1 MRNSRSVPMSHCRK
15 IHAPIT
21 LISCPQSSSPSPSA
35 PSSRSSAPR
44 SGKLARSCPAHSCCT
59 SIRHMLWRRS
69 SSTWRLWRIRGVG
82 GLGPVGRK
90 ILLSILSSG
99 FQCVCVEEEHT
110 PGSLMPQSP
119 HLGAVPR
126 FLMWRYRSL
135 PPGVLVMRTLL
146 ERVL

>member
-1 MRNSRSVPMSHCRK
+1 MHSPMSIYRK
-15 IHAPIT
+15 THSARHAHF
-21 LISCPQSSSPSPSA
+21 L
-35 PSSRSSAPR
+35 
-44 SGKLARSCPAHSCCT
+44 PAVFVSVSFSTFFTIFCS
-59 SIRHMLWRRS
+59 SIRKAR
-69 SSTWRLWRIRGVG
+69 T
-82 GLGPVGRK
+82 
-90 ILLSILSSG
+90 ILSRTQLLHLDPPYALETFFFDLEVVAYSRG
-99 FQCVCVEEEHT
+99 RRAGTCWVEDSAQYTFRWHSVCLDEEHT